1 MRVKLIKM
9 IKLIKIKIIIRW
21 IKKILREIVVI
32 IMIDNIRILNKIN
45 GNCYYGS
52 SNNVEKRW
60 LRHKNELNKGK

>member
-32 IMIDNIRILNKIN
+32 IMIDNIRILNKF
-45 GNCYYGS
+45 
-52 SNNVEKRW
+52 
-60 LRHKNELNKGK
+60 